1 VKFFCHGGSVL
12 SIVRRDTFFCHGGS
26 VLSIV
31 RRDIFSAA

>member
-12 SIVRRDTFFCHGGS
+12 SIVRRDIFCHGGS